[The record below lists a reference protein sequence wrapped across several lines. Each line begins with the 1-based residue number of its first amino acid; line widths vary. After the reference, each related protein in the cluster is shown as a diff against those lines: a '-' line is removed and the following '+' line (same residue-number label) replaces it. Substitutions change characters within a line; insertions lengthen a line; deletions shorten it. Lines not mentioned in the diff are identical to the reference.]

1 MELAL
6 WNTIA
11 LWIIASFFLILTI
24 VLVFV
29 GIPVALDVK
38 RTVKHLRGTLDE
50 VRIKLDPVLFKAQA
64 VADDIQDM
72 TATAKREAVRMG
84 ASVEKVSERI
94 DDFASLVE
102 VVQQE
107 IEKPLLKTAATVA
120 GAKKMLSRWF

>member
-1 MELAL
+1 MDLAI

-11 LWIIASFFLILTI
+11 LWIIASFFLVMTGI
-24 VLVFV
+24 LVFV

-64 VADDIQDM
+64 VADDIQEM
-72 TATAKREAVRMG
+72 TATAKREAARVG

-94 DDFASLVE
+94 DDMASLVE

-107 IEKPLLKTAATVA
+107 IEKPLLKTVATVA
-120 GAKKMLSRWF
+120 NAKKMLSRWF

>member
-11 LWIIASFFLILTI
+11 FWIIASFFLVMTGI
-24 VLVFV
+24 LVFV
-29 GIPVALDVK
+29 GIPVLLDIK
-38 RTVKHLRGTLDE
+38 RTVRHLRGTLDE

-64 VADDIQDM
+64 VADDIQEM
-72 TATAKREAVRMG
+72 TATAKREAARVG

-94 DDFASLVE
+94 DDMASLVE
-102 VVQQE
+102 VIQQE
-107 IEKPLLKTAATVA
+107 IEKPLLRTVATVA

>member
-1 MELAL
+1 MGLDL

-11 LWIIASFFLILTI
+11 LWVIASFFLVMTAL
-24 VLVFV
+24 LVFV

-38 RTVKHLRGTLDE
+38 RTVSHLRGTLDE

-64 VADDIQDM
+64 VADDIQEM
-72 TATAKREAVRMG
+72 TATAKREATRVG

-102 VVQQE
+102 VIQQE
-107 IEKPLLKTAATVA
+107 VEKPLLKTVATVA
-120 GAKKMLSRWF
+120 GAKKMFSRWF

>member
-1 MELAL
+1 MTLDQ

-11 LWIIASFFLILTI
+11 LWIIASFFLVMLL
-24 VLVFV
+24 VMVFV
-29 GIPVALDVK
+29 GIPVALDIK

-64 VADDIQDM
+64 VADDIQEM
-72 TATAKREAVRMG
+72 TATAKREASRMG
-84 ASVEKVSERI
+84 ASVEKMSERI

-102 VVQQE
+102 VVQTE
-107 IEKPLLKTAATVA
+107 IEKPLLRTVATVA

>member
-11 LWIIASFFLILTI
+11 LWIIASFFLILTLI
-24 VLVFV
+24 LIFV

-38 RTVKHLRGTLDE
+38 RTVKHARGTLDE
-50 VRIKLDPVLFKAQA
+50 VRVKLDPVLFKAQA
-64 VADDIQDM
+64 VADDIQEM
-72 TATAKREAVRMG
+72 TATAKREAARMG
-84 ASVEKVSERI
+84 ASVEKMSERV

-107 IEKPLLKTAATVA
+107 IEKPLLKTVATVA

>member
-1 MELAL
+1 MELDL

-11 LWIIASFFLILTI
+11 LWIIASFFLVMTL

-29 GIPVALDVK
+29 GIPVALDIK

-72 TATAKREAVRMG
+72 TATAKREAARVG

-102 VVQQE
+102 VIQTE
-107 IEKPLLKTAATVA
+107 IEKPLLRTVATVS